1 MAEALAM
8 VGLASALVQ
17 FIEFGGK
24 VLRQLR
30 RLEADVSG
38 VPAVFQS
45 VRSRLP
51 LMVDLV
57 KKIMLRMDAGLVDE
71 NSQEMIYPVVRSCA
85 MQAEQLDELIAR
97 ALPHKNES
105 SWSRGKK
112 AITGVLIESEVERI
126 DTAFKANFNLLAQAS
141 TFHMMDGDKRGNGGT
156 GNGLFNF
163 LGSNVHVTVQS
174 SGPVGSSSSD
184 EYSVPMFDVSPPA
197 YGQSPPSRP
206 SVGSLSISRASSPAP
221 KASVFMVPFNRDP
234 NFLGRRATLDDI
246 DERFSTQP
254 AVALAGLGG
263 IGKTQIAIE
272 YAYMYHDR
280 HPEAHVF
287 WVYASDPVRFEE
299 SYHHIARRMT
309 FPGWDEPD
317 ADSLQLVYDGLSSD
331 DCGKWLFILDNADDE
346 SLFHGR
352 RTGASSSPSKTYA
365 RYIPKSQQSSV
376 LITTRD
382 RRVGE
387 RLSGRQRPIDVSVM
401 TPAESIELLRSKM
414 VEEDWDEDDAMKLRE
429 LPDRGRISRDPL
441 RGDEDAKELLSEH
454 LEDPR
459 REIDTENSVMRT
471 WKLSFDQISKN
482 APRAADILSIVAVL
496 DYHSVPVYL
505 LRKPKETETGFR
517 TALGALQAFSLLT
530 ATRGKDAVCKT
541 HRLVAMAGQR
551 WLEARGTL
559 SRWQGEAVRLLA
571 AAFPGPGKQKYA
583 EWPLYEAMVPHTT
596 LALGYELEDPVVLL
610 EAARLMV
617 AVSLYHMSRGRY
629 ERALDYCHRS
639 LEIRQSLL
647 PADDVMT
654 IDCIQTLGEALLH
667 CGDLEQ
673 AAATL
678 RKAVAGR
685 EKTLGPEHP
694 DTLESCSDLTITL
707 LELDDLDAAEVTAL
721 RALHGRKRVLGEDDP
736 DTLVSLNI
744 HCMVLHRKGKL
755 DDAGAQYAETL
766 QRREAMIGEEHPDT
780 IITRNN
786 YARYLYDTGDL
797 EAARAMLDRV
807 LAGEAKVLGSEG
819 YDIQVSL
826 CTSALLQAARGDIAG
841 ADQQLRKVLKMR
853 EKLLGGTHPSTIFTL
868 QMLADLHSGNTSAP
882 DVAQRFRRMI
892 GEREKRNGGAK
903 ASALLRAGLLFD

>member
-1 MAEALAM
+1 VE
-8 VGLASALVQ
+8 
-17 FIEFGGK
+17 
-24 VLRQLR
+24 
-30 RLEADVSG
+30 SG
-38 VPAVFQS
+38 TSPSPFRYNTKLTCP
-45 VRSRLP
+45 RS
-51 LMVDLV
+51 
-57 KKIMLRMDAGLVDE
+57 
-71 NSQEMIYPVVRSCA
+71 
-85 MQAEQLDELIAR
+85 
-97 ALPHKNES
+97 
-105 SWSRGKK
+105 
-112 AITGVLIESEVERI
+112 
-126 DTAFKANFNLLAQAS
+126 
-141 TFHMMDGDKRGNGGT
+141 
-156 GNGLFNF
+156 
-163 LGSNVHVTVQS
+163 
-174 SGPVGSSSSD
+174 
-184 EYSVPMFDVSPPA
+184 
-197 YGQSPPSRP
+197 
-206 SVGSLSISRASSPAP
+206 
-221 KASVFMVPFNRDP
+221 
-234 NFLGRRATLDDI
+234 
-246 DERFSTQP
+246 
-254 AVALAGLGG
+254 
-263 IGKTQIAIE
+263 KTQIAIE
-272 YAYMYHDR
+272 YAYIYRER
-280 HPEAHVF
+280 HSEAHVF

-299 SYHHIARRMT
+299 SYHHIARRMA

-331 DCGKWLFILDNADDE
+331 EGGKWLFILDNADDE

-352 RTGASSSPSKTYA
+352 RTGASSAPSTKTYA
-365 RYIPKSQQSSV
+365 RYIPKSPHSSV

-401 TPAESIELLRSKM
+401 TPTESIELLRSKM
-414 VEEDWDEDDAMKLRE
+414 VEEDWDEDDAMKLVAE
-429 LPDRGRISRDPL
+429 LNHLPLAITQAAAFISENCL
-441 RGDEDAKELLSEH
+441 TVAEYLETLFAGDEDAKELLSEH

-505 LRKPKETETGFR
+505 LRKDKETETGFR

-559 SRWQGEAVRLLA
+559 NRWQGEAVRLLA
-571 AAFPGPGKQKYA
+571 AAFPGPGRQKYS

-596 LALGYELEDPVVLL
+596 LALGYELEDPTVLL

-617 AVSLYHMSRGRY
+617 AVALYHMSRGRY

-647 PADDVMT
+647 PANDVMT
-654 IDCIQTLGEALLH
+654 IDSIQTLGEALLH

-673 AAATL
+673 AAAML
-678 RKAVAGR
+678 RRAVAGR
-685 EKTLGPEHP
+685 EKTLGAEHP

-721 RALHGRKRVLGEDDP
+721 RALNGRERVLGNDHP

-755 DDAGAQYAETL
+755 EEAGTQYEETL
-766 QRREAMIGEEHPDT
+766 QRREAMIGDEHPDT

-786 YARYLYDTGDL
+786 YSRYLYDTGDL
-797 EAARAMLDRV
+797 DGAKTMLDRV
-807 LAGEAKVLGSEG
+807 LVGEAKVLGSEG

-826 CTSALLQAARGDIAG
+826 STSALLQAARGDVTG
-841 ADQQLRKVLKMR
+841 ADQQLRKVLKIR

-868 QMLADLHSGNTSAP
+868 QMLADLHSGSGGSP

-892 GEREKRNGGAK
+892 DERERKNGGAK